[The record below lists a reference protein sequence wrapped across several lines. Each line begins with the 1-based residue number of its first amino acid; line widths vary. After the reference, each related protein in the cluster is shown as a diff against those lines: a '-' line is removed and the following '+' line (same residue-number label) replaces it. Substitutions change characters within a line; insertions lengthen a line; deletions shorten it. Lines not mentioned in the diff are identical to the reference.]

1 MKGSNDM
8 YAFGINNIKI
18 LFFSNTFQVVTMFV
32 AGMRVRE
39 ASMGLLYRKMLR
51 LRSLKD
57 KKIGEVSVLFKSSL
71 SEIIYSF
78 YYVLLIVLSFI
89 TCICYNR
96 DKIAMWMF

>member
-1 MKGSNDM
+1 MKDM

-18 LFFSNTFQVVTMFV
+18 LFFSKTFQVVIMFV

-57 KKIGEVSVLFKSSL
+57 KKIGEVSVLF
-71 SEIIYSF
+71 
-78 YYVLLIVLSFI
+78 
-89 TCICYNR
+89 
-96 DKIAMWMF
+96 

>member
-1 MKGSNDM
+1 MKDM

-57 KKIGEVSVLFKSSL
+57 KKIGEVSVLF
-71 SEIIYSF
+71 
-78 YYVLLIVLSFI
+78 
-89 TCICYNR
+89 
-96 DKIAMWMF
+96 